1 MSKHKRA
8 LSLERRK
15 SRYGL
20 YFIIP
25 WLIGIILFFMI
36 PMLQTIVF
44 SFSKVNITPEGFKTT
59 FVGLAHYKNALRV
72 DPIYV
77 DNLKESLFNLT
88 YTVPIIVILSF
99 IFAIIL
105 NQEFHGRLIARAVF
119 FLPAIIATGV
129 ALSRFNAISGSTDAL
144 STEVGNAYFSGAIDF
159 EEILLDLGLPAL
171 LTETIAGYISEISSL
186 IWKCGI
192 QILLLI
198 SGLQAIGSHY
208 YEAAD
213 VEGATAW
220 EKFWFVTFPMMSQ
233 VFLVTVAYTVID
245 IMTTSTNAVIGQTNE
260 LIINQQNYS
269 QSAAMLWIY
278 FPIIG
283 LIIGLVMLIVNK
295 TMIKKWY

>member
-1 MSKHKRA
+1 MNNRKSA
-8 LSLERRK
+8 ASLESRK
-15 SRYGL
+15 SRYGFM
-20 YFIIP
+20 FILP
-25 WLIGIILFFMI
+25 WIIGIVLFFLI
-36 PMLQTIVF
+36 PVVQTIIF
-44 SFSKVNITPEGFKTT
+44 SFSKVNITPEGFKTF
-59 FVGLAHYKNALRV
+59 FVGVDHYKNALRV
-72 DPIYV
+72 DPSYM
-77 DNLKESLFNLT
+77 DNLKGSLFNLA
-88 YTVPIIVILSF
+88 YTVPIIVVLSF

-105 NQEFHGRLIARAVF
+105 NQEFHGRLLARAVF

-129 ALSRFNAISGSTDAL
+129 ALSRFNAINGSTDAL
-144 STEVGNAYFSGAIDF
+144 STEVSNAYFSGAIDF

-233 VFLVTVAYTVID
+233 VFLVTVAYTIID
-245 IMTTSTNAVIGQTNE
+245 IMTTSSNPVIKQTNE
-260 LIINQQNYS
+260 MIINQQNYS

-283 LIIGLVMLIVNK
+283 IIIGIVMLIVNK

>member
-1 MSKHKRA
+1 MMKRKRTV
-8 LSLERRK
+8 SLEGQK
-15 SRYGL
+15 SRYGMM
-20 YFIIP
+20 FILP
-25 WLIGIILFFMI
+25 WLIGIIIFFMI
-36 PMLQTIVF
+36 PMFQTIIF
-44 SFSKVNITPEGFKTT
+44 SFSKVTITPEGFKTA
-59 FVGLAHYKNALRV
+59 FSGLANYKNALRI
-72 DPIYV
+72 DPVYM
-77 DNLKESLFNLT
+77 DNLKGSLFNLA
-88 YTVPIIVILSF
+88 YTVPIIVVLSF

-105 NQEFHGRLIARAVF
+105 NQEFHGRLLARAVF

-144 STEVGNAYFSGAIDF
+144 STEVSNAYFSGAIDF

-171 LTETIAGYISEISSL
+171 LTETISGYISEISSL

-220 EKFWFVTFPMMSQ
+220 EKFWFITFPMMSH

-245 IMTTSTNAVIGQTNE
+245 IMTTSANPVISQTNE

-269 QSAAMLWIY
+269 QSAAMLWVY

-283 LIIGLVMLIVNK
+283 IIIGLVMLVVNK